1 MMVRKLDRS
10 AELFAEASRYLAGGV
25 SSDARRT
32 SGVPLYVDH
41 GAGAHLWD
49 VDGNRYIDFVLGQGP
64 AILGHSPD
72 IVVDAVSAQA
82 ARGMVYSAQHELEVE
97 VARLLCKLV
106 PSADLVRFN
115 TVGSEAAHAAL
126 RIARGATGR
135 AKILKFEGH
144 YHGWLDQV
152 LFSVHPPIGSVGSID
167 HPATVAATAGQQL
180 SSAGDLVVAP
190 WNDRDR
196 LAAILDQHRGEI
208 AAIVMEPI
216 LCNSGVIMPAPGYL
230 EAAQSLAAE
239 HGALLIFDEV
249 ITGFR
254 VAPGGAQE
262 HLGVVPD
269 LAVFG
274 KAMAGGMQAS
284 AVVGRAEVM
293 EHVASGRIA
302 HAGTFNS
309 HPVSMAASLAT
320 LSHLDTERVAV
331 YDRLFALGET
341 LMTGLRKVA
350 ADRGIRMLIDGPGP
364 MFQTYFTDVTTV
376 SNYREFAATDR
387 AAMVRFQQLLLER
400 GVNAVPRGLWFLSTA
415 HTDDDIAQTIDA
427 ADDAL
432 AAM

>member
-1 MMVRKLDRS
+1 MARKLTRS
-10 AELFAEASRYLAGGV
+10 TALFDEARRYIAGGV

-32 SGVPLYVDH
+32 SGVPLYIEH
-41 GAGAHLWD
+41 ASGAHMWD
-49 VDGNRYIDFVLGQGP
+49 VDGNHYIDYVLGQGP
-64 AILGHSPD
+64 AILGHCPP
-72 IVVDAVSAQA
+72 IVVDAVRAQA
-82 ARGMVYSAQHELEVE
+82 GRGMVYSAQHEVEVE
-97 VARLLCKLV
+97 VARLLCEMV
-106 PSADLVRFN
+106 PAAELVRFN

-152 LFSVHPPIGSVGSID
+152 LFSVHPAMDQVGSID
-167 HPATVAATAGQQL
+167 HPATVGATAGQQL
-180 SSAGDLVVAP
+180 SSAGDLVIAP

-196 LAAILDQHRGEI
+196 LAHILDGHRREI

-230 EAAQSLAAE
+230 EAAQQLAAQ

-262 HLGVVPD
+262 YLGVVPD

-274 KAMAGGMQAS
+274 KAMAGGMQTS

-293 EHVASGRIA
+293 EQVASGRIA

-320 LSHLDTERVAV
+320 LTHLNVERASV
-331 YDRLFALGET
+331 YERLFSLGER
-341 LMTGLRKVA
+341 LMAGLRKVA
-350 ADRGIRMLIDGPGP
+350 ADRGVPLLVEGPGP
-364 MFQTYFTDVTTV
+364 MFQTYFTPATSVR
-376 SNYREFAATDR
+376 NYREFAATDR
-387 AAMVRFQQLLLER
+387 AAMARFQQLLLER

-415 HTDDDIAQTIDA
+415 HTDDDIDLTIEA
-427 ADDAL
+427 AAEAL
-432 AAM
+432 SAL